1 MKYHDKDLAEL
12 QQISYKYSLYRTGD
26 FNFADEISNEAIG
39 IFLLKAD
46 TIEKGNLT
54 GWIVNTSKNLI
65 QSNYRT
71 SKKEKRDIEKYQ
83 HDLLNRLNANV
94 TEKKNSMINETF
106 TEVLQTLDNDEMKTI
121 LLYFQ
126 CDEKLKL
133 MNSLLDISYDAL
145 RKKISRIK
153 RKLKAE
159 TFKKLGGI
167 ATKKI
172 VTPQLNKLIIDFLKS
187 FKTNLEANSLEK
199 MYYYFSKIDL
209 DNYNPTY
216 EIAKIIDY
224 EIHFTN
230 SVYKVWIFY
239 KNKNN
244 NTDSF
249 FIEFF
254 VDEKNRLKIFTPP
267 QKSKKVFKLSSD
279 SEDGKKILQ
288 MLKNAKTDNKGI
300 SKFSSDDLEKIL
312 KQLNEK

>member
-71 SKKEKRDIEKYQ
+71 AKKEKRDIEKYQ
-83 HDLLNRLNANV
+83 HDLLNRLNTNV
-94 TEKKNSMINETF
+94 TKKKNSMINETF

-126 CDEKLKL
+126 CDGKLKL

-254 VDEKNRLKIFTPP
+254 VDEKNRLKILTPP

-288 MLKNAKTDNKGI
+288 MLKSAKTDNKGI

>member
-1 MKYHDKDLAEL
+1 
-12 QQISYKYSLYRTGD
+12 
-26 FNFADEISNEAIG
+26 
-39 IFLLKAD
+39 
-46 TIEKGNLT
+46 
-54 GWIVNTSKNLI
+54 
-65 QSNYRT
+65 
-71 SKKEKRDIEKYQ
+71 
-83 HDLLNRLNANV
+83 
-94 TEKKNSMINETF
+94 
-106 TEVLQTLDNDEMKTI
+106 
-121 LLYFQ
+121 
-126 CDEKLKL
+126 
-133 MNSLLDISYDAL
+133 
-145 RKKISRIK
+145 
-153 RKLKAE
+153 
-159 TFKKLGGI
+159 
-167 ATKKI
+167 
-172 VTPQLNKLIIDFLKS
+172 
-187 FKTNLEANSLEK
+187 

-254 VDEKNRLKIFTPP
+254 VDEKNRLKILTPP

-288 MLKNAKTDNKGI
+288 MLKSAKTDNKGI

>member
-1 MKYHDKDLAEL
+1 MKYHDKDLVEL

-46 TIEKGNLT
+46 TIEKSNLT

-254 VDEKNRLKIFTPP
+254 VDEKNRLKILTPP

-288 MLKNAKTDNKGI
+288 MLKSAKTDNKGI